1 MLNGPEEGNVEAA
14 AGQGV
19 QASDSR
25 FIHLLY
31 VPTDM
36 CSLRCSYCYL
46 DHELLRGQGSHDP
59 ASPGGSDPLATL
71 EFAVGK
77 FREQNIVPFNIS
89 LHGGEVTC
97 LPSEKFERLVAYI
110 EQYYQDN
117 ADLIRAHG
125 FKVGKPHI
133 KTNLY
138 GIDRHLDALA
148 KHEVSISGSLDLPL
162 SLHEEFRRTADGRST
177 LERILANV
185 ELLRG
190 LPCRKKVSATIF
202 HEHMEHLDEIVRDL
216 RWLHE
221 NTCLDMNDFNFM
233 FGFADPSQPAPA
245 DGRVNLTPLTQ
256 DEQVAFYRRMHEA
269 FDGTELDDGVNG
281 AWFAEFTPNYCTG
294 SVNCGEKFFLLDWRG
309 DVYSCVR
316 GQGHEQFKYGNIFE
330 STVEEILMTAK
341 TKIFMAH
348 NQKPLSQDC
357 IECPYLHLCMTGCPF
372 VKTLYGIDKSYT
384 CRLQL
389 QMYHDYPE
397 RYHPAKNPVLNAYR
411 YASRMRPLQAEELR
425 PAPTHA
431 LPREVPALTKI
442 INADPDIKGV
452 FDDEAFFIEVDGM
465 RFAMKS
471 QVLKTS
477 RQFVSI
483 TRESTI
489 KIYARKDIFQAACKW
504 PVNNS
509 LYIMLLSGE
518 LVTYGDEGRTKQ
530 EHVMTH
536 QVFYRSLAA
545 MPSDEQGLCCFD
557 ASALI
562 AAYYDCLSGERPNN
576 LFATTS
582 ALRDAHYS
590 KHKNNA
596 FYHIQTINLPF
607 PNIELVCD
615 DEIEPRGVRTDSQE
629 EAAR

>member
-1 MLNGPEEGNVEAA
+1 MT
-14 AGQGV
+14 AGQEV
-19 QASDSR
+19 QAADPR

-31 VPTDM
+31 VPTDV

-46 DHELLRGQGSHDP
+46 NHELLCSRSAEDP
-59 ASPGGSDPLATL
+59 ASVGGPDPLATL
-71 EFAVGK
+71 EFAVGM
-77 FREQNIVPFNIS
+77 FREQNIIPFNIS

-97 LPSEKFERLVAYI
+97 LPPEKFERLVACI
-110 EQYYQDN
+110 DRYYQDN
-117 ADLIRAHG
+117 ATLIREHG

-148 KHEVSISGSLDLPL
+148 RHEVSISGSLDVPL
-162 SLHEEFRRTADGRST
+162 SLHRRYRRTADGRDT
-177 LERILANV
+177 LERVLANV
-185 ELLRG
+185 ELLRD
-190 LPCRKKVSATIF
+190 LPCRKKASATIF
-202 HEHMEHLDEIVRDL
+202 SEHMEHLDEIVHDL

-233 FGFADPSQPAPA
+233 FGFAHPACEAA
-245 DGRVNLTPLTQ
+245 DEGCVSLTPLTQ
-256 DEQVAFYRRMHEA
+256 DEQVTFYRAMHEA
-269 FDGTELDDGVNG
+269 FDGTELDAGVNG

-316 GQGHEQFKYGNIFE
+316 GQGHEEFRYGNVFE
-330 STVEEILMTAK
+330 NSVDEILMTAK

-348 NQKPLSQDC
+348 NKAPLPQDC
-357 IECPYLHLCMTGCPF
+357 IECAYLHLCMTGCPF
-372 VKTLYGIDKSYT
+372 VKTLYGVDKSYT
-384 CRLQL
+384 CKLQRE
-389 QMYHDYPE
+389 MYRARPDLY
-397 RYHPAKNPVLNAYR
+397 RPARNAALNAYR

-425 PAPTHA
+425 PKPTHA
-431 LPREVPALTKI
+431 LPQQVPALTKI
-442 INADPDIKGV
+442 IDDDPDIKGV
-452 FDDEAFFIEVDGM
+452 FDDEAFVIEVDGM
-465 RFAMKS
+465 RFRMEP
-471 QVLKTS
+471 QVLRTS

-483 TRESTI
+483 TRESSV
-489 KIYARKDIFQAACKW
+489 KIFARADIFDAACKW

-509 LYIMLLSGE
+509 LYLMLLSAE

-545 MPSDEQGLCCFD
+545 MPSDMPGYFCFD
-557 ASALI
+557 ASALV
-562 AAYYDCLSGERPNN
+562 ASYYDCLSEERPNN

-582 ALRDAHYS
+582 ALRDAHYA

-596 FYHIQTINLPF
+596 YYHIQTINLPF
-607 PNIELVCD
+607 PNIELVCE
-615 DEIEPRGVRTDSQE
+615 DERAPRGVCVVQPEKAD
-629 EAAR
+629 